1 MNKDKDQLSQ
11 QLLQIRQKHFQQ
23 QHQFSSS
30 NGDANGNLH
39 QQQQPSSLPPEVTP
53 GGVDLQRLRE
63 LRRVVRE
70 ECEQL
75 LARKEMLQQDVV
87 LLARQINGASS
98 SSVADDTFHK
108 QHHPVI
114 KKSASLSHK
123 RGSLD
128 FASSRRGGAPSS
140 SVSANPSPSS
150 SSNPASSPNSAPAT
164 STAMS
169 PAHAFSSLAKAYKVS
184 QLHNSLHIEA
194 HTHLLYKQRPTFPL
208 SSINFLPALLW
219 APELSEGWYSGFP
232 PPPENGTSRTRAVIR
247 KNIQD
252 DLLLISLINT

>member
-1 MNKDKDQLSQ
+1 MCFLFLFPVNKDKDQLSQ
-11 QLLQIRQKHFQQ
+11 QLLQIRQKQFQQ
-23 QHQFSSS
+23 QQHHFSSP

-39 QQQQPSSLPPEVTP
+39 HQQQPSSLPPEVTP

-98 SSVADDTFHK
+98 SSVADDTCHK

-184 QLHNSLHIEA
+184 QLHNSFYIEA
-194 HTHLLYKQRPTFPL
+194 HTHLLYKQRPIFSL
-208 SSINFLPALLW
+208 LFYQFSS
-219 APELSEGWYSGFP
+219 S
-232 PPPENGTSRTRAVIR
+232 TSLG
-247 KNIQD
+247 D
-252 DLLLISLINT
+252 

>member
-30 NGDANGNLH
+30 NGDANGNLHH

-150 SSNPASSPNSAPAT
+150 SSSNPASSPNSAPAT

-184 QLHNSLHIEA
+184 QLHSSLYIRS
-194 HTHLLYKQRPTFPL
+194 THARTSCTSKGQPFPL

-247 KNIQD
+247 KKI
-252 DLLLISLINT
+252 LKMIYY